1 MQTIVEPALEHLGR
15 VFMQTAQQ
23 TYKAHKVFRIVQP
36 SAIQEDREVAINVP
50 IYNDLGNSIEKFND
64 YAGASFDVR
73 VVAGSS
79 MPVNRWALLEEYFR
93 WYQSGLIDDVAMLA
107 ETDVRGKENIMKR
120 KSIYSQLKAQVEELE
135 DVITDREGTIET
147 LSRQVVQAGIRDQVR
162 SAENEMDKE
171 TNLSKAQQKL
181 LRDKMRS
188 DYSTMSK
195 QMDNEMKAAIKE
207 ERLRMRDS
215 QKQS

>member
-1 MQTIVEPALEHLGR
+1 
-15 VFMQTAQQ
+15 
-23 TYKAHKVFRIVQP
+23 
-36 SAIQEDREVAINVP
+36 
-50 IYNDLGNSIEKFND
+50 
-64 YAGASFDVR
+64 
-73 VVAGSS
+73 
-79 MPVNRWALLEEYFR
+79 
-93 WYQSGLIDDVAMLA
+93 
-107 ETDVRGKENIMKR
+107 MKR

-147 LSRQVVQAGIRDQVR
+147 LSRQVVQAGIRDKVR
-162 SAENEMDKE
+162 SAENEMDKD

>member
-1 MQTIVEPALEHLGR
+1 
-15 VFMQTAQQ
+15 
-23 TYKAHKVFRIVQP
+23 
-36 SAIQEDREVAINVP
+36 
-50 IYNDLGNSIEKFND
+50 
-64 YAGASFDVR
+64 
-73 VVAGSS
+73 
-79 MPVNRWALLEEYFR
+79 
-93 WYQSGLIDDVAMLA
+93 
-107 ETDVRGKENIMKR
+107 
-120 KSIYSQLKAQVEELE
+120 
-135 DVITDREGTIET
+135 
-147 LSRQVVQAGIRDQVR
+147 
-162 SAENEMDKE
+162 MDKE